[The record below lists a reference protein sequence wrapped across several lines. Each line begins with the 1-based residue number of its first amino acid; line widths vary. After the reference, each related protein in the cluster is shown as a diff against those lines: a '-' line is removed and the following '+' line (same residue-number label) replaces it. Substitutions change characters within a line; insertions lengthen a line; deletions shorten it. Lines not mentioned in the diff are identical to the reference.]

1 MITLSCILKK
11 LKSLIKYLTIWYLS
25 ALIIISICTYN
36 NSAKAAI
43 GCTGKIVNP
52 ITDVCWSCLPPIT
65 LAGVKI
71 VGGGGFDTKSTKNP
85 ICFCSRPGIPVPVP
99 GIPVGFWEPVRLVDV
114 TKSPMCMVSLGGIS
128 LGTSPQKGVKTDEG
142 TAFYHVHWYIYP
154 VLYWLEILLDFIC
167 IEAASVDVAYLTEF
181 DPMWGDDV
189 KTSILNPEALLF
201 ANPLTTASCVADCL
215 TSSTGLSNDYM
226 FWCAGC
232 QGCMYPFSGTT
243 SYHNGGVGTAQ
254 LVVSKFMAKLHRE
267 LMLWGYYGKEG
278 MCGKYPMPIIKKSQ
292 YRLQMTYPIPEMS
305 SCKRIGQ
312 TEVLWQAGRE
322 FPVWGEDFSFLIWR
336 KRDCCLL

>member
-1 MITLSCILKK
+1 MIIASQQQENLKITKKQWLLGFLS
-11 LKSLIKYLTIWYLS
+11 
-25 ALIIISICTYN
+25 IIIIFICN
-36 NSAKAAI
+36 QPPKVNAGI
-43 GCTGKIVNP
+43 GCTGKFVNP
-52 ITDVCWSCLPPIT
+52 ITDVCWSCLFPIT

-71 VGGGGFDTKSTKNP
+71 VGGGGFDTKATKDP

-128 LGTSPQKGVKTDEG
+128 LGTSPQKGVKSDEG

-167 IEAASVDVAYLTEF
+167 IE
-181 DPMWGDDV
+181 DV

-232 QGCMYPFSGTT
+232 QGCIYPFSGTT

-254 LVVSKFMAKLHRE
+254 LVVSKFMAKMHKE
-267 LMLWGYYGKEG
+267 LMLWGYYGKSA

-336 KRDCCLL
+336 KRDCCIL

>member
-1 MITLSCILKK
+1 MITLSCALKK

-36 NSAKAAI
+36 NSAKAGI

-99 GIPVGFWEPVRLVDV
+99 GIPIGFWEPVRLIDV

-128 LGTSPQKGVKTDEG
+128 LGTSPQKGFKSDES

-336 KRDCCLL
+336 KRDCCVL

>member
-1 MITLSCILKK
+1 MITLPCTLKK
-11 LKSLIKYLTIWYLS
+11 FKSLIKYLITGYLS
-25 ALIIISICTYN
+25 VLIIISICTYN

-43 GCTGKIVNP
+43 GCTGKFVNP
-52 ITDVCWSCLPPIT
+52 ITDVCWSCLFPIT
-65 LAGVKI
+65 LAGIEI
-71 VGGGGFDTKSTKNP
+71 VSGDGFDTKATKEP

-99 GIPVGFWEPVRLVDV
+99 GIPVGFWEPVRLIDV

-128 LGTSPQKGVKTDEG
+128 LGTSPQKGVKSDEG

-167 IEAASVDVAYLTEF
+167 IEAAAVDVAYLTEY

-201 ANPLTTASCVADCL
+201 ANPLATASCVADCL

-232 QGCMYPFSGTT
+232 QGCIYPFSGTT

-278 MCGKYPMPIIKKSQ
+278 MCGKYPMPIMKKSQ

-322 FPVWGEDFSFLIWR
+322 FPVWGEDFGFLIWR
-336 KRDCCLL
+336 KRSCCLL